1 MKPSELVESIRKT
14 EEEQRESGIDY
25 TAQHVRQSVVHT
37 REDVVGIYQILSNI
51 EGSVKGS
58 NIFNFITM
66 IGIII
71 LVIRDFI

>member
-1 MKPSELVESIRKT
+1 MKPSELIESIRKT
-14 EEEQRESGIDY
+14 EEQQRESGIDY
-25 TAQHVRQSVVHT
+25 TAQHVRQSIVHT
-37 REDVVGIYQILSNI
+37 REDVIGIYSLLDNLGDIFRQ
-51 EGSVKGS
+51 S

>member
-1 MKPSELVESIRKT
+1 MKHHEFIESIRKT
-14 EEEQRESGIDY
+14 EQEQRESGIDY

-37 REDVVGIYQILSNI
+37 REDVVGIYRMLSNI

-58 NIFNFITM
+58 NIFNCITM

-71 LVIRDFI
+71 LVIRDLS